1 VPTQPVGVPLEPS
14 AATTREQRL
23 REYRTRGHSK
33 VQGWLEPS
41 AIELICLLAEAQVR
55 AGVAGGV
62 CEIGIHHGRLFILL
76 HLLAPGRAAAYD
88 LFENQSDNVDDSG
101 RGDKAVFLE
110 NLGRH
115 GGNAEQI
122 VVRSCNSLHLR
133 PADVLADAGPVR
145 IFSVDGGHTPD
156 ITASDMALAEATLS
170 PGGLLILDDFFNPQW
185 PGVAEGATR
194 YLISGASRLV
204 PVCIGGNKFIFTN
217 DAASA
222 AAYRAAVSVLRGF
235 AVKEQLAFGAPVAV
249 VCWPDKSPL
258 ETWLAQSWLWRVI
271 RGTGAGPL
279 LRSVARRVL
288 AKG

>member
-1 VPTQPVGVPLEPS
+1 MPTQPVGVPREPG
-14 AATTREQRL
+14 AATTREQKL
-23 REYRTRGHSK
+23 RAYRMRGHRE
-33 VQGWLEPS
+33 VQGWLEPL
-41 AIELICLLAEAQVR
+41 AIELICLLAEAQER

-101 RGDKAVFLE
+101 HGDKAVFLE
-110 NLGRH
+110 NLRRH
-115 GGNAEQI
+115 GGNAEQL
-122 VVRSCNSLHLR
+122 VVRSCNSLHMK

-194 YLISGASRLV
+194 YLISGVSRLA
-204 PVCIGGNKFIFTN
+204 PVCIGGNKFIFTT

-222 AAYRAAVSVLRGF
+222 AAYRAALSVLRGC
-235 AVKEQLAFGAPVAV
+235 AVKELPAFGGTVSVA
-249 VCWPDKSPL
+249 WPEKSAL

-271 RGTGAGPL
+271 RSTGAGPL
-279 LRSVARRVL
+279 LRSVARRAL